1 MTTKSNFYYISEFT
15 MTNRLYSTWLFVAVG
30 SNTKAIGECLK
41 YVNDSHSTNK
51 YRRTARAFVISES
64 TFRKS
69 CKMEYPCAA
78 IRGNK
83 NVNYRIQSVERK
95 QKGWR
100 DINEIS
106 LLLHE
111 KEFLNSY
118 SRWMTSIYP
127 YHPVL
132 LSISLKQK
140 LKHMCKSTL
149 SKEETNKSKF
159 RGGLVAKTFCKS

>member
-1 MTTKSNFYYISEFT
+1 MLEIREWFPQHKQISKNCKSVRYKWVYFQKELQNGIS
-15 MTNRLYSTWLFVAVG
+15 L
-30 SNTKAIGECLK
+30 CC
-41 YVNDSHSTNK
+41 NK
-51 YRRTARAFVISES
+51 REQ
-64 TFRKS
+64 
-69 CKMEYPCAA
+69 
-78 IRGNK
+78 

>member
-1 MTTKSNFYYISEFT
+1 MTTKSNFYYITEFT

-83 NVNYRIQSVERK
+83 TWITGFKALKENK
-95 QKGWR
+95 KGGG
-100 DINEIS
+100 IFS

-140 LKHMCKSTL
+140 LKHMCKSNL